1 MRVSNNVVSSD
12 DLKFHVC
19 GCTCTWRMILK
30 DISMRWS
37 WSMPWYDGTML
48 VLIVGYVDLNTQ
60 ESKPDLQP
68 QALSPFS
75 RTQGPRWA
83 KHFFVNFRPRCF
95 QSHWF
100 QSLRLIGALFQH
112 VPNANDT
119 LSLPVAMHLEECK
132 DIDAAV
138 CDSRDTLNLSY
149 LLELLA
155 MNCLHRGFSCRFLTG
170 LIDLRMQDHA
180 GFWNRIVPLPLL
192 PRSANLAQTQA
203 GHFPC
208 DEAANHPR
216 LKIHQARVLTVRASD
231 WLNIIGLHW
240 LPQEGFQIT
249 WMIDKRELDEV
260 SLHFPCILYSQ
271 KTKSSLISCFCSRAY
286 GESIFQMSS
295 LLSTPHTKCIIW
307 VNLLRESI
315 GKCCAKL
322 DWSTT
327 LLDALP
333 CRLDISNDNFEGSS
347 YIVSVPR
354 LHCKVLQKIETEH
367 CFFWL
372 LTMQNGLVQWNFAKF

>member
-1 MRVSNNVVSSD
+1 MVHAVV
-12 DLKFHVC
+12 
-19 GCTCTWRMILK
+19 WR
-30 DISMRWS
+30 
-37 WSMPWYDGTML
+37 YDVG
-48 VLIVGYVDLNTQ
+48 VDCVGYVDLNTQ

-155 MNCLHRGFSCRFLTG
+155 MNCLHRGFSCWFLSG

-208 DEAANHPR
+208 DEAAKHPR

-249 WMIDKRELDEV
+249 WMIDRRELDEV
-260 SLHFPCILYSQ
+260 SLHFPCIL
-271 KTKSSLISCFCSRAY
+271 
-286 GESIFQMSS
+286 
-295 LLSTPHTKCIIW
+295 
-307 VNLLRESI
+307 
-315 GKCCAKL
+315 
-322 DWSTT
+322 
-327 LLDALP
+327 
-333 CRLDISNDNFEGSS
+333 
-347 YIVSVPR
+347 
-354 LHCKVLQKIETEH
+354 
-367 CFFWL
+367 
-372 LTMQNGLVQWNFAKF
+372 